1 MFAATIRGA
10 VGLVPVQQYG
20 EEALMHVSPEK
31 RWRQSGRREHLVLQ
45 ALPIAVGLGA
55 ALFLPRS
62 LVLPAMSLS
71 LLAGAA
77 IALVLAKA
85 EPAGRWPRLLYWDI
99 AGLFAALGY
108 SAALLSDPAEVLP
121 LLTARAAPP

>member
-1 MFAATIRGA
+1 MQ
-10 VGLVPVQQYG
+10 PYG
-20 EEALMHVSPEK
+20 VEALMQVSPGT
-31 RWRQSGRREHLVLQ
+31 RWRPGGGREHLVLE
-45 ALPIAVGLGA
+45 ALPISVGLGA

-85 EPAGRWPRLLYWDI
+85 EPAGPWPRLLYWDI

-121 LLTARAAPP
+121 LLAARAAPP

>member
-1 MFAATIRGA
+1 MQPYK
-10 VGLVPVQQYG
+10 V
-20 EEALMHVSPEK
+20 EALMHVSP
-31 RWRQSGRREHLVLQ
+31 QSRPPGRGHEHLILQ
-45 ALPIAVGLGA
+45 ALPVAVGLGA

-71 LLAGAA
+71 LLASAA

-85 EPAGRWPRLLYWDI
+85 EATGQPHGLLYRDL
-99 AGLFAALGY
+99 AGLFASLGY

-121 LLTARAAPP
+121 LLAAGAVPR

>member
-1 MFAATIRGA
+1 
-10 VGLVPVQQYG
+10 
-20 EEALMHVSPEK
+20 MHVSP
-31 RWRQSGRREHLVLQ
+31 QSRRPGTGHEHLILQ
-45 ALPIAVGLGA
+45 ALPVAVGLGA

-71 LLAGAA
+71 LLASAA

-85 EPAGRWPRLLYWDI
+85 EATGQPHGLLLYRDL
-99 AGLFAALGY
+99 AGLFASLGY

-121 LLTARAAPP
+121 LLAAGAVPR